1 MEIAT
6 MPYVADVAPP
16 AVPRAQG
23 RESGGGQGKSAD
35 SFAGLMAGVLGEG
48 TGQAGPAAEPTTK
61 TADQSAQADQSAT
74 GMAALTTQ
82 IPANLLALMAQQA
95 PTTNA
100 AAMTVNVQAA
110 VSGVQAVG
118 AATATAAGPMAQQA
132 LPTTATGQMEQDG
145 PLSGNAGQQSI
156 LPATAL
162 KAAVQGTQPAADSQN
177 SAAAAAL
184 QAPTAVVTAGPPVVL
199 QPAQPQTQPLAGQQ
213 LGQQPAVTVQPQV
226 TQTAGAGKSQV
237 QMPGGQ
243 YQPVQVAATNAQS
256 EQPAATDSGQQ
267 TATTAA
273 AQTTTPTTAI
283 TEQASDKG
291 DGQAATG
298 GSDQDQPAT
307 AQSEQPASA
316 LAAVVEHKPTVS
328 HTAATPTENAPPAP
342 ANDPNNIAGQIV
354 DHARLITKQES
365 SEMVIKLKPEHLGE
379 VTLRISVAESGAVS
393 ASFHAANP
401 EVRGAIEA
409 TLTQLRQDLS
419 NQGLKVDNVGIYASL
434 DQFFRG
440 DQQQTPQQQ
449 PQFKASTRRSKEDE
463 VFTEAV
469 AAMSP
474 QIQLSGSGGIDYRI

>member
-16 AVPRAQG
+16 AAPRAQG

-48 TGQAGPAAEPTTK
+48 TGQAGPAAEPTAK

-95 PTTNA
+95 PTANA
-100 AAMTVNVQAA
+100 AATVNVQAA

-118 AATATAAGPMAQQA
+118 AATATAAGQMAQQV

-145 PLSGNAGQQSI
+145 PLSGNAGQQSV

-162 KAAVQGTQPAADSQN
+162 EAAVQGTQPAADSQN
-177 SAAAAAL
+177 SAATTAL
-184 QAPTAVVTAGPPVVL
+184 QAPNAVMPAGPQAVL

-213 LGQQPAVTVQPQV
+213 LGQMPSAGQPAVTVQPQQA
-226 TQTAGAGKSQV
+226 TGKTQV

-256 EQPAATDSGQQ
+256 EQPAATDSGHQ
-267 TATTAA
+267 TATAA
-273 AQTTTPTTAI
+273 AQTTTPTTA
-283 TEQASDKG
+283 TAEQSGDKG

-298 GSDQDQPAT
+298 GSDQDQSAA
-307 AQSEQPASA
+307 AQSEQPAPA
-316 LAAVVEHKPTVS
+316 LAAVVEYKPTVS
-328 HTAATPTENAPPAP
+328 HTAATPTDNAPPAP

-409 TLTQLRQDLS
+409 TLNQLRQDLS

-440 DQQQTPQQQ
+440 DQQQAPQQQ

-469 AAMSP
+469 AAVSP
-474 QIQLSGSGGIDYRI
+474 QAQLSGSGGIDYRI